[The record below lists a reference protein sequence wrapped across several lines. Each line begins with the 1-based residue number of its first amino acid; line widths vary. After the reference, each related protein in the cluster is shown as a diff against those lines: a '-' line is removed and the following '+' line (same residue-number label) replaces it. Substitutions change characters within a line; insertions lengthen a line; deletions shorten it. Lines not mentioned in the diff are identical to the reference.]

1 MRAVGILVQ
10 FPFPPPNQPVITWHI
25 SHSGLSCSSRKRLD
39 GASPRTSAGSGE
51 GELRSSSMSQTTSK
65 HIRPHVLPLSP
76 PLLPLGRAAT
86 VGEEVAAVA
95 EVDAGREDTVAAGST
110 SPMWSHLTAR
120 TRGRA
125 WRPFSGRS
133 LSQGATRAA
142 PNRIVRSPW
151 RSVLET
157 SGQTRGA
164 GEGAGE
170 GRQLDGCQM
179 TRGASRSPPFSCAGC
194 S

>member
-76 PLLPLGRAAT
+76 LLLPLGRAAT

-125 WRPFSGRS
+125 WRPFRVEVREPREVHRIGLCDLCET
-133 LSQGATRAA
+133 LSSER
-142 PNRIVRSPW
+142 PVRQEE
-151 RSVLET
+151 REKE
-157 SGQTRGA
+157 RGNV
-164 GEGAGE
+164 GG
-170 GRQLDGCQM
+170 LVDVCQR
-179 TRGASRSPPFSCAGC
+179 THGASRSPSCSCAGRL
-194 S
+194 